1 MFLSEASRQKITF
14 FTTLNFH
21 LIFNL
26 LKLCGSC
33 SGVVQ
38 YMAQK
43 REVIT
48 LQIINVKDTATYNGF
63 FYRNKDKLGLEK
75 PASLSLEVED
85 NSFTF

>member
-1 MFLSEASRQKITF
+1 
-14 FTTLNFH
+14 
-21 LIFNL
+21 
-26 LKLCGSC
+26 
-33 SGVVQ
+33 
-38 YMAQK
+38 MAQK

-63 FYRNKDKLGLEK
+63 FFYRNKNKLGLEK